1 MQYDSSFQAILLK
14 NSKDHINKLEQE
26 LGIGMS
32 IQLDDATPCN
42 ADE

>member
-1 MQYDSSFQAILLK
+1 LLK

-32 IQLDDATPCN
+32 IQLDIAAAAE
-42 ADE
+42 ADEQSGEN